1 MVIDALL
8 EIDYLPG
15 LEMGSV
21 DAYGE
26 MGSQRMNYSV
36 VVVVVVVVVQK
47 YSLTQQTC
55 RRSAAFNWPAMH

>member
-36 VVVVVVVVVQK
+36 VVVVVEK